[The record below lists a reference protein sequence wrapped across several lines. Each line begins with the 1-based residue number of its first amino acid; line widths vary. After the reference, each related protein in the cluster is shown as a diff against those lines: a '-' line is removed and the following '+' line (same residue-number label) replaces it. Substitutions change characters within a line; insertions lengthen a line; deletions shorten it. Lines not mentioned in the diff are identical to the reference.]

1 MSGRVLV
8 AGAINTD
15 LVATVDRAPEA
26 GETITGLSFAIHS
39 GGKGAN
45 QAVAVTRSGA
55 SAVMLGGVGRDDFG
69 SARKADLAADQI
81 DTSWV
86 AVIDDASSGV
96 ALITVELSGENRI
109 AYIPGAT
116 AKVTPDH
123 CAATINAIQPS
134 LILST
139 NELSAECHR
148 VLFGWAREHDV
159 RVILNAA
166 PYSDEVVGLL
176 PLIDVLIVNEGEAST
191 LQGGA
196 ADGMSPQELA
206 AGLRSKGATD
216 VVITLGAGGS
226 FALSGDEAVIVPGH
240 RVDVVDTTGAGDTFC
255 GALAARMLE
264 GATLPQAVRYAN
276 AAGALATTCS
286 GAQPSIPRREEIE
299 RLVG

>member
-26 GETITGLSFAIHS
+26 GETITGRSFAIHS

-45 QAVAVTRSGA
+45 QAVAVARSGA

-69 SARKADLAADQI
+69 SARKTDLAADLI
-81 DTSWV
+81 DTSWI
-86 AVIDDASSGV
+86 AVIDSAASGV

-116 AKVTPDH
+116 VKVAPDH
-123 CAATINAIQPS
+123 CAATINAVQPS

-139 NELSAECHR
+139 NELSPECHR
-148 VLFGWAREHDV
+148 VLFEWAREHDV
-159 RVILNAA
+159 RVIFNAA
-166 PYSDEVVGLL
+166 PYSDEVAGLL
-176 PLIDVLIVNEGEAST
+176 PLIDVLIVNEGEASA
-191 LQGGA
+191 LQGVA
-196 ADGMSPQELA
+196 AKGMSPEELG
-206 AGLRSKGATD
+206 AGLRSVGATD
-216 VVITLGAGGS
+216 VVITLGADGS
-226 FALSGDEAVIVPGH
+226 YVLSGAEPSRVPGH

-255 GALAARMLE
+255 GALAAQMLE
-264 GATLPQAVRYAN
+264 GATLPQAARYAN

-286 GAQPSIPRREEIE
+286 GAQPSIPSREEIE
-299 RLVG
+299 KLMG